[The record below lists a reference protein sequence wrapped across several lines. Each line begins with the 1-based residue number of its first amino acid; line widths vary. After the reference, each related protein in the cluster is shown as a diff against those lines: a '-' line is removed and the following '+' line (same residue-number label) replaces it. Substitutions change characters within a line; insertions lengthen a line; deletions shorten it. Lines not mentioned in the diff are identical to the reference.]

1 MGKAGVT
8 IGAFVAMWVL
18 FLAAPVMAA
27 PVCSPEQVDL
37 RGDFGT
43 ARFSVAVADDP
54 RERAQGLMHVER
66 MARSTGMIFLYPA
79 PQTAAFWM
87 KNTLIPL
94 DMIFV
99 GADGVVRKVHENAIP
114 HAGDRGGGRN
124 AAPGLWRRG
133 RMGLSRGR
141 NPKLAR
147 KLNGTRSKD
156 AFQPRPQRVEIAPV
170 GAWRSLVARRFWVP

>member
-79 PQTAAFWM
+79 PQRAAFWM

-114 HAGDRGGGRN
+114 QDLTPIPGGDDIVAVLEING
-124 AAPGLWRRG
+124 
-133 RMGLSRGR
+133 GLSGALGIEAGAEMRH
-141 NPKLAR
+141 P
-147 KLNGTRSKD
+147 
-156 AFQPRPQRVEIAPV
+156 AF
-170 GAWRSLVARRFWVP
+170 GAEAAWACPEGETQSLPEN